1 MAHSDR
7 SECNLKCLETLS
19 KLSKQTLSKHTIHLM
34 KCTPMTALRLN
45 ARLLGS
51 FLLGTILGCITMVWY
66 LTIFKPQPTIS
77 LDGMTTF
84 DTATYENL
92 YFTNAIYLQDPTIVK
107 DTIYLRFRDDA
118 AMNAVID
125 KRVVV
130 SGQLN
135 TVDIG
140 DGETVTELDVL
151 RVERIEP

>member
-1 MAHSDR
+1 M
-7 SECNLKCLETLS
+7 
-19 KLSKQTLSKHTIHLM
+19 KLA
-34 KCTPMTALRLN
+34 PMTELQRN

-51 FLLGTILGCITMVWY
+51 FLLGITLGCIAMFWY

-84 DTATYENL
+84 DTATYKNL
-92 YFTNAIYLQDPTIVK
+92 YFTNAIYLQDPTTTK

-130 SGQLN
+130 SGQLHA
-135 TVDIG
+135 VDIG
-140 DGETVTELDVL
+140 DGEKVTELDVL

>member
-1 MAHSDR
+1 
-7 SECNLKCLETLS
+7 
-19 KLSKQTLSKHTIHLM
+19 M
-34 KCTPMTALRLN
+34 KFTSMTTSRRN
-45 ARLLGS
+45 AQLLGS
-51 FLLGTILGCITMVWY
+51 FLVGIILGCMIMFWY

-77 LDGMTTF
+77 LGGMTTF

-107 DTIYLRFRDDA
+107 DTIYLRFRDDD

-130 SGQLN
+130 SGKLN

-140 DGETVTELDVL
+140 DGEKVTELDVL
-151 RVERIEP
+151 RVEQIKP